1 MSPKKFVYFNFTTP
15 QGEKRSEP
23 VIFGDSE
30 GRSPEEQDDVNHR
43 KQPWISYSAWIG
55 SSWRGY
61 TQYTEVDGRRGVYM
75 MERDGIAIAFL
86 PEMYGADSLKVG
98 QTGIGR
104 LYSGY
109 ITYRVPIDF
118 AWECV
123 PSLYYP
129 STADVPRSPQ
139 IINRPQVTCSAS
151 GSPGVINCAP
161 VTIRGPFLG
170 N

>member
-23 VIFGDSE
+23 VVFGDPQGMQEEE
-30 GRSPEEQDDVNHR
+30 GVMHR

-55 SSWRGY
+55 SSWHGY
-61 TQYTEVDGRRGVYM
+61 TEYTEVDRRRGVYM
-75 MERDGIAIAFL
+75 KEGDGIVIAFL
-86 PEMYGADSLKVG
+86 PDMYGADGLKVG

-129 STADVPRSPQ
+129 
-139 IINRPQVTCSAS
+139 
-151 GSPGVINCAP
+151 
-161 VTIRGPFLG
+161 
-170 N
+170 